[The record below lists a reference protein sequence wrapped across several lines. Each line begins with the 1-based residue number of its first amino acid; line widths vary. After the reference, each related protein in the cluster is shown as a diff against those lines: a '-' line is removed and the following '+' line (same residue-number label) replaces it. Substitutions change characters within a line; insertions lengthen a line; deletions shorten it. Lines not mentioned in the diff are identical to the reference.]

1 MGMGLLD
8 APPRS
13 NGHNQQQFNLLLE
26 EGILINP
33 WLATA
38 TGRRRIPK
46 YILTFCRC
54 WFQFQ
59 KTTVFKI
66 QIHLPYTFEFF
77 FVETVWSNHYMLPLD
92 PQACGS
98 QWWHFWSDRNS
109 VHWKKNW
116 VPLSC
121 WGELFVF
128 GRDSLVFSID
138 PPKKTLENFANS
150 TVGES
155 LGGRIHFRP
164 RLRFTATM
172 QPGNGTRP
180 GPSKWPWAFGAA
192 KNSGGSGWFFLMW
205 RERCL
210 FWCVWVLI
218 LCCASTKTTS
228 LQCFVPW
235 VALCLMKL
243 AINFT
248 KYNSV
253 TSSFFFAIQSPT
265 LVISITT

>member
-46 YILTFCRC
+46 HILTFCRC

-109 VHWKKNW
+109 VHWKKKLEFPSFAEGN
-116 VPLSC
+116 S
-121 WGELFVF
+121 LFLAVF
-128 GRDSLVFSID
+128 SLVFSID
-138 PPKKTLENFANS
+138 PPKYTLENFANS
-150 TVGES
+150 TVHGGES
-155 LGGRIHFRP
+155 TPGLGYASLLPCSR
-164 RLRFTATM
+164 ATEHD
-172 QPGNGTRP
+172 RAL
-180 GPSKWPWAFGAA
+180 PSDRGVYAQRKIR
-192 KNSGGSGWFFLMW
+192 GGSGWFFLMW
-205 RERCL
+205 RERYL

-243 AINFT
+243 ANNFS
-248 KYNSV
+248 NNNWV
-253 TSSFFFAIQSPT
+253 TSSFFSP
-265 LVISITT
+265 SSHPH

>member
-33 WLATA
+33 WRATA

-46 YILTFCRC
+46 HILTFCRC

-109 VHWKKNW
+109 VHLKKNR
-116 VPLSC
+116 VPFTPEGNSLSLAVIHLC
-121 WGELFVF
+121 SPWIPRKKPLRTLPTQPLMGA
-128 GRDSLVFSID
+128 D
-138 PPKKTLENFANS
+138 PPEASVTLHCYHAAGQRN
-150 TVGES
+150 T
-155 LGGRIHFRP
+155 
-164 RLRFTATM
+164 T
-172 QPGNGTRP
+172 
-180 GPSKWPWAFGAA
+180 GPFQVTGAFGAA
-192 KNSGGSGWFFLMW
+192 KNSGG
-205 RERCL
+205 
-210 FWCVWVLI
+210 FWMVLPDVKGEI
-218 LCCASTKTTS
+218 VYFDVFECWYYVAPQPKPLYYN
-228 LQCFVPW
+228 
-235 VALCLMKL
+235 ALCLG
-243 AINFT
+243 
-248 KYNSV
+248 
-253 TSSFFFAIQSPT
+253 
-265 LVISITT
+265 